1 MIDRFRSS
9 GLLLMILAGF
19 FFSLMTVF
27 VKLIGKGL
35 PTAEVVLVRSII
47 AAAITLFMLRQRGQ
61 DPLGNRRFLLFLRG
75 AAGTVGLICFYY
87 AIPRLELAEATVI
100 QYTNPIF
107 VVIIAAIAL
116 RESFGRV
123 EVASIVLGFSGVLLI
138 ARLPAGGAAASA
150 EIDILAVLVAL
161 TGALF
166 AGIAYVLVRKLTET
180 EHPLTIV
187 LSFPVVSILV
197 TIPMLVGN
205 FVWPSTTDWIYL
217 LLVGITAQVAQVF
230 MTLAYKAE
238 TAARAS
244 SASYIQL
251 FWAIIWGIMLFD
263 EIPDL
268 WLLTGS
274 TMIIAGIVVLSLGK
288 RKTAHRT

>member
-1 MIDRFRSS
+1 MV
-9 GLLLMILAGF
+9 LAGF

-47 AAAITLFMLRQRGQ
+47 AAAITLFMLQRRGQ

-107 VVIIAAIAL
+107 VVIIAALAL
-116 RESFGRV
+116 RESFGKV
-123 EVASIVLGFSGVLLI
+123 EVASIVLGFGGVLLI
-138 ARLPAGGAAASA
+138 ARLPAGTGAST
-150 EIDILAVLVAL
+150 EIDILAVTVAL

-166 AGIAYVLVRKLTET
+166 AAIAYVLVRKLTAT

-197 TIPMLVGN
+197 TIPMLVGK
-205 FVWPSTTDWIYL
+205 FVWPSPVDWFYL
-217 LLVGITAQVAQVF
+217 LLVGITAQIAQVL
-230 MTLAYKAE
+230 MTLSFKAE

-244 SASYIQL
+244 SASYVQL
-251 FWAIIWGIMLFD
+251 FWAILWGIMLFD

-268 WLLTGS
+268 WLLAGS
-274 TMIIAGIVVLSLGK
+274 AMIISGIVVLSLGK
-288 RKTAHRT
+288 RRQAAA